1 MAKRDATITERQA
14 KWFKSVEDGIVRD
27 TGKTLDQ
34 WAKIAK
40 GAPHQGQRAREKW
53 LKDTYGIGVNRA
65 AAILNRAF
73 PDSIDWDNPDVVL
86 AHLWK
91 DPAQRALY
99 EAVAAKVEAMADV
112 TIGPRKQFVGFSRK
126 VQFAAIMPITGRF
139 KDGARLAFALD
150 PDASERL
157 EPRKKSESWSDRLK
171 AVAMLTSVKDVD
183 REIVRLLKAAYAE
196 A

>member
-1 MAKRDATITERQA
+1 MAKRSATITERQA
-14 KWFKSVEDGIVRD
+14 QWFKSVEEGIVRD

-34 WAKIAK
+34 WARIAK
-40 GAPHQGQRAREKW
+40 GAPEGGQRAREKW
-53 LKDTYGIGVNRA
+53 LKETYGIGINRA

-73 PDSIDWDNPDVVL
+73 PDSIDWNDPDTVL
-86 AHLWK
+86 AQLWK
-91 DPAQRALY
+91 DPAQRAIY
-99 EAVAAKVEAMADV
+99 DAVAAKVEAMDEV

-126 VQFAAIMPITGRF
+126 VQFAAIMPT
-139 KDGARLAFALD
+139 KAGARLAFALE

-171 AVAMLTSVKDVD
+171 AVAVLTSVKDVD
-183 REIVRLLKAAYAE
+183 KEIVRLLKAAYAE

>member
-14 KWFKSVEDGIVRD
+14 KWFKSVEDGIDRD

-34 WAKIAK
+34 WARIAK
-40 GAPHQGQRAREKW
+40 GAPDSGQRAREKW

-86 AHLWK
+86 AQLWK
-91 DPAQRALY
+91 DPAQRAIY
-99 EAVAAKVEAMADV
+99 DAVAAKVEAMAEV
-112 TIGPRKQFVGFSRK
+112 TVGPRKQFVGFSRK
-126 VQFAAIMPITGRF
+126 VQFAAIMPTKG
-139 KDGARLAFALD
+139 GARLAFALE

-171 AVAMLTSVKDVD
+171 AVAVLTSVKDVD